1 MYRIF
6 GNFYDD
12 LIFAFFVITFRKQN
26 ILYAKIIFV
35 LFAIKKI
42 LIVKNN

>member
-12 LIFAFFVITFRKQN
+12 LIFAYFVITFRKQN
-26 ILYAKIIFV
+26 IPYAKIIFGIV
-35 LFAIKKI
+35 CYKKNFNR
-42 LIVKNN
+42 KK